1 MIKRLL
7 GKRKISRLEFWI
19 EIYHGWRCTS
29 GLCRSEN
36 VGRRQHRIRN
46 AFSAYDLRPTSH
58 KFRITRGPTFFKKF
72 LRIFVERQGFYIS
85 LTFLSVCCPFS
96 RVTKSKRAHVTVRIT
111 RWLDWRSRRLFAVNR
126 LTVVETP
133 LETAGHHERES
144 LSESLK
150 VTRFHWSRTR

>member
-1 MIKRLL
+1 MLIIPKESRARRKCHIYYTKKLKKILSENIRENDDKKNMIKRFL

-19 EIYHGWRCTS
+19 EIYHGCTS

-96 RVTKSKRAHVTVRIT
+96 RVTKSKRAHVTVRIA
-111 RWLDWRSRRLFAVNR
+111 R
-126 LTVVETP
+126 
-133 LETAGHHERES
+133 
-144 LSESLK
+144 
-150 VTRFHWSRTR
+150 